1 MCKGLVDNDEKSQ
14 DSLHHP
20 EIQVLVGRTHY
31 VDTHTHTYK
40 LSSKKKNKKKKGKM
54 DECVGRRGPSWFV
67 ENGLEGVSEVGHGRR
82 SLKAE

>member
-40 LSSKKKNKKKKGKM
+40 LSSKKKNKKKKEKWMNVLGGGAQ
-54 DECVGRRGPSWFV
+54 VGLWRMG
-67 ENGLEGVSEVGHGRR
+67 
-82 SLKAE
+82 